1 MDKGEG
7 ISILLHPS
15 TSQLPTCPNPL
26 GHRSKRSAF
35 SANMMCQ
42 RMHSWYDLAGLNSG
56 SSHGGRRWF
65 ITRLAHAGISP
76 QAIMMLADHWHLSTT
91 QRYIDV
97 NDETMRAAVEV
108 L

>member
-1 MDKGEG
+1 MNEVEQFRSSMAG
-7 ISILLHPS
+7 
-15 TSQLPTCPNPL
+15 PTVSPQTVFTTL
-26 GHRSKRSAF
+26 KRSAF